1 MTALRL
7 RRSSGGEKVRRRL
20 DDGRREELLDGVMGI
35 IAARGFAGVRT
46 SQMARELHCSETTL
60 YKIAPSKDSLLV
72 LALDHWAGLVL
83 ERAEGRARQGKTA
96 SERARLYYLTTVESF
111 RPLSL
116 EFRRDVERFP
126 STHMAYQAASDRFVN
141 RFVELLDAAVEAGE
155 VRPMNTL
162 FLAQALRQLSLA
174 IRDERALRAS
184 GLTTEEAALLVDSLI
199 WDGIRTA

>member
-1 MTALRL
+1 MTAWRL
-7 RRSSGGEKVRRRL
+7 RRSPGGEKVRRRL
-20 DDGRREELLDGVMGI
+20 DDGRREELLDGIMGI
-35 IAARGFAGVRT
+35 MAARGFAGVRT

-72 LALDHWAGLVL
+72 LALDRWTGLVL
-83 ERAEGRARQGKTA
+83 ERAEARARQGKTA

-126 STHMAYQAASDRFVN
+126 STQHRLPGRLGPFREPLRGAAR
-141 RFVELLDAAVEAGE
+141 RRRGGRE